1 MTKTTEALINR
12 LVWSL
17 FITADEL
24 RRYSLKDLEARDKG
38 RIKKLPELPE
48 VKLKPAKIKPVRTRT
63 TENC

>member
-24 RRYSLKDLEARDKG
+24 RRYPLKDLEARDAG
-38 RIKKLPELPE
+38 RLNKLPDLDQPTMQQE
-48 VKLKPAKIKPVRTRT
+48 VPVPRKKSHRR
-63 TENC
+63 